1 MLPYFPLAS
10 GLLTGK
16 YRRGEAAPE
25 GTRLSLMPASRVDR
39 VLNERNFDL
48 VERLT
53 AWAGTRGHSIL
64 DLAFAWLAA
73 QPAMGPIIAGATSPD
88 QVRANVA
95 AAGWALSDDELDE
108 VDGILAET

>member
-1 MLPYFPLAS
+1 M
-10 GLLTGK
+10 
-16 YRRGEAAPE
+16 
-25 GTRLSLMPASRVDR
+25 
-39 VLNERNFDL
+39 LNERNFDL